1 MDFTRA
7 ISSGNFGS
15 KLFVN
20 SKREQSTL
28 QLKSLKRS
36 SKVVGT
42 IGGIVDYDNML
53 TEFHA

>member
-1 MDFTRA
+1 MA

-15 KLFVN
+15 EPFVN

-42 IGGIVDYDNML
+42 IGGIVDYNNIL